1 MNTLGWIL
9 LVLGLLLLGG
19 ATFLIVKFKEKL
31 KTALLK
37 LIELI
42 KKINWYELYEKAQ
55 KAGILDKIAK
65 FVNSRKK
72 T

>member
-9 LVLGLLLLGG
+9 LVLAIIIIGIIVSV
-19 ATFLIVKFKEKL
+19 IVKFKDKL
-31 KTALLK
+31 KPALLK

-42 KKINWYELYEKAQ
+42 KKINWEQLYEKAQ
-55 KAGILDKIAK
+55 KSGILDKIVK

>member
-19 ATFLIVKFKEKL
+19 ITFLIVKFKDKL
-31 KTALLK
+31 KPALLK

-42 KKINWYELYEKAQ
+42 KKINWSELYEKAQ
-55 KAGILDKIAK
+55 KSGILDKIVN
-65 FVNSRKK
+65 FVNSKKK